1 MKLNLEDIHHI
12 ALLARI
18 NMTDEEI
25 DIMREQLSNILDHFD
40 LLQQLD
46 TTDVE
51 PSNHSIDITSVTR
64 ADLITKSIDRDRILS
79 NVPRRQGDFVRVK
92 GVLE

>member
-1 MKLNLEDIHHI
+1 MKLNLEDVRHV

-25 DIMREQLSNILDHFD
+25 DIMREQLSNILSHFD

-46 TTDVE
+46 TDNVE
-51 PSNHSIDITSVTR
+51 PANHSADINSVTR
-64 ADLITKSIDRDRILS
+64 ADLIAKSIDRDLILS
-79 NVPRRQGDFVRVK
+79 NVPRRDGNFVRVK

>member
-1 MKLNLEDIHHI
+1 LKLNLEDIHHI